1 MTGTAVAETIQQE
14 KTPLVTMQGVDVIN
28 DGNLILSNV
37 DITINKGEFVYLLG
51 KVGSGKS
58 SIIKTLIAELPV
70 KKGAAEVAG
79 FKLLKI
85 KKRHIPYLRRKLGV
99 VFQDFQLLMDRTV
112 QDNLLFVMEAT
123 GWKRKREMLTRAT
136 EVLILVG
143 LQDKAFKM
151 PHQLSGG
158 EQQRV
163 AIARALLNNPQVILA
178 DEPTGNLDEDT
189 ATEIM
194 NLLHSIHQK
203 QQTAV
208 LMVTHNR
215 ELYKRYPGRVLICE
229 NGGVREM
236 EQEIEFSLEDLQPG
250 TTPVTP
256 AEEDFVLEAAA
267 PAVVA
272 DVAPAAPAADADAAP
287 AAEALVSDEVAAQ
300 DTVPVAASVAVPAA
314 DEVAAVEAAVA
325 AEALVSDEV
334 AAQDAVPV
342 AATVADEPVAASVV
356 APAPEAAVV
365 AEVPDVAPV
374 AAPIEGDEFF
384 EIEGD
389 PSKVEEK

>member
-1 MTGTAVAETIQQE
+1 MTGTAAAETIQQE

-58 SIIKTLIAELPV
+58 SIIKTLIAELPL

-250 TTPVTP
+250 STPVTP
-256 AEEDFVLEAAA
+256 AEEDFVMEAAA

-272 DVAPAAPAADADAAP
+272 DVAPAA
-287 AAEALVSDEVAAQ
+287 
-300 DTVPVAASVAVPAA
+300 
-314 DEVAAVEAAVA
+314 
-325 AEALVSDEV
+325 
-334 AAQDAVPV
+334 QDAVPV
-342 AATVADEPVAASVV
+342 AATVADAAQEVALNAAADAAADAAATVADEPVAASVV

-365 AEVPDVAPV
+365 AEVPDVATVADEPV
-374 AAPIEGDEFF
+374 AASVVVPAPEAAVVAEVPDVAPVVVPIEGDEFF